1 MTPEMIVYCGLVPGG
16 GVYALLCWVRPFARH
31 RRCKGSGTR
40 QTLILRRFRMCK
52 RCKGSGLV
60 LRRGR
65 AVFNYF
71 AHIHADATTASRQ
84 R

>member
-1 MTPEMIVYCGLVPGG
+1 MTAEVIVYLAILAGG
-16 GVYALLCWVRPFARH
+16 AVYALLCWVRPFAKH
-31 RRCKGSGTR
+31 RRCKGSGAR
-40 QTLILRRFRMCK
+40 QTLILRRLRMCK

-71 AHIHADATTASRQ
+71 AHIHADATAGRP

>member
-1 MTPEMIVYCGLVPGG
+1 MTPELIIFLTAVTGAA
-16 GVYALLCWVRPFARH
+16 VYALACWVRPFARH
-31 RRCKGSGTR
+31 RRCQGTGTR
-40 QTLILRRFRMCK
+40 HTLILRRLRMCR

-71 AHIHADATTASRQ
+71 AHIHADASGQSR
-84 R
+84 